1 MSVLSKICLAGLLG
15 CLGAVATQ
23 GCREALFALEY
34 ALYGITDGHLVAAAE
49 GLPLW
54 RRAVTPAL
62 GALGAGLI
70 LWAWGKRQRR
80 RGGPPSA
87 NDYLDAVRTDNGRLD
102 APACLIKVLASIC
115 VVVTGNSIGREGAMI
130 LLAALAASVTAKR
143 LAGYGELKL
152 WTACG
157 VAAGISSAYHAPLAG
172 GLFIAEIFF
181 GEFRLRSIWPAF
193 IASGAAWAITE
204 QFGGVPAS
212 LYHLASQDVFTWR
225 HLPLLLGI
233 SVLAG
238 FCGPL
243 YLKALHAGENFF
255 SALRLSAPLRLA
267 LGGLLVGGLSVI
279 RPEVWGNG
287 YSSVQI
293 LLLTAPVLSVAV
305 TLLLFK
311 LTAIVASSGSGAPGG
326 IFTPTLFMGA
336 ALGSLVG
343 TTALVC
349 FPQIGGELVPSAAL
363 TGMAALLA
371 AVAHAP
377 GMAALLACELTGSY
391 LPLPWL
397 LVICLLSGK
406 IARRL
411 YQGGIYDR

>member
-1 MSVLSKICLAGLLG
+1 MGILSKICLAGLLG
-15 CLGAVATQ
+15 LLGAVATQ
-23 GCREALFALEY
+23 GCREALFAMEY

-62 GALGAGLI
+62 GALAAGII
-70 LWAWGKRQRR
+70 LWAWSRRQKRSEK
-80 RGGPPSA
+80 PAAA

-102 APACLIKVLASIC
+102 APACLIKILASLC
-115 VVVTGNSIGREGAMI
+115 VVATGNSIGREGAMI
-130 LLAALAASVTAKR
+130 LLAALAASVAARR

-172 GLFIAEIFF
+172 GLFIAEVFF
-181 GEFRLRSIWPAF
+181 GEFRLRSIWPVF
-193 IASGAAWAITE
+193 IASGAAWAVTE
-204 QFGGVPAS
+204 QLSGAPAP
-212 LYHLASQDVFTWR
+212 LYHLASQAVFTWR

-233 SVLAG
+233 SILAG

-243 YLKALHAGENFF
+243 YLKALRAGERFF
-255 SALRLSAPLRLA
+255 NALLLSAPLRLA

-287 YSSVQI
+287 YSSVQT
-293 LLLTAPVLSVAV
+293 LLLMAPILVVAA

-311 LTAIVASSGSGAPGG
+311 LTAIVVSSGSGAPGG
-326 IFTPTLFMGA
+326 IFTPTLFVGA
-336 ALGSLVG
+336 ALGSLAG
-343 TTALVC
+343 TIALVC
-349 FPQIGGELVPSAAL
+349 FPQLGGEAVPSAAL
-363 TGMAALLA
+363 TGMAALLS

-397 LVICLLSGK
+397 LVVCLLSQK
-406 IARRL
+406 IALRIYR
-411 YQGGIYDR
+411 GGIYDR